1 MENQH
6 QRTEILIGTSGVA
19 RLSNSHVLI
28 VGIGGVGSFV
38 VEGLARA
45 GVGKLTLVDFDTIQ
59 ISNINRQIMAFHST
73 IGRKKVDV
81 LKERILDINPSAIVH
96 TYDKRY
102 SELALDLSSY
112 DYIVDAIDSVGDKV
126 DLIEQSLQVGV
137 AIVSSMG
144 TGNKLDNRRF
154 MIEDI
159 SKTHTCP
166 LARSVRREL
175 RLRGIEKGVKVLFSD
190 VPVLTEIKER
200 AQRSVGS
207 ISTVPSVAGLML
219 ANQVLTD
226 LLDRGSESNG
236 R

>member
-1 MENQH
+1 
-6 QRTEILIGTSGVA
+6 
-19 RLSNSHVLI
+19 
-28 VGIGGVGSFV
+28 
-38 VEGLARA
+38 
-45 GVGKLTLVDFDTIQ
+45 
-59 ISNINRQIMAFHST
+59 
-73 IGRKKVDV
+73 VDV
-81 LKERILDINPSAIVH
+81 LKERILDINPSAIVR

-144 TGNKLDNRRF
+144 AGNKLDNSRF
-154 MIEDI
+154 LIEDI

-166 LARSVRREL
+166 LARTVRREL

-190 VPVLTEIKER
+190 APVLAKIKER
-200 AQRSVGS
+200 AQGSVGS

-226 LLDRGSESNG
+226 LLERGSESNG

>member
-6 QRTEILIGTSGVA
+6 QRTEILIGASGLA
-19 RLSNSHVLI
+19 SLQQSHVLV

-59 ISNINRQIMAFHST
+59 ISNINRQIMAYHST
-73 IGRKKVDV
+73 VGRKKVDV
-81 LKERILDINPSAIVH
+81 LKERILDINPQAIVH
-96 TYDKRY
+96 SYDKRY
-102 SELALDLSSY
+102 SDLALDLTSY

-126 DLIEQSLQVGV
+126 DLIEQSVKDGV

-144 TGNKLDNRRF
+144 TGNKLDNRLF
-154 MIEDI
+154 LVEDI

-166 LARSVRREL
+166 LARIVRREL
-175 RLRGIEKGVKVLFSD
+175 RLRGIVKGVKVLFSSA
-190 VPVLTEIKER
+190 PVLPEIKER
-200 AQRSVGS
+200 AQGIVGS

-226 LLDRGSESNG
+226 LLDRGSVING

>member
-6 QRTEILIGTSGVA
+6 QRTEILIGTSGVV

-73 IGRKKVDV
+73 VGRKKVDV
-81 LKERILDINPSAIVH
+81 LKERILDINPHAIVQ

-112 DYIVDAIDSVGDKV
+112 DYIVDAIDYVGDKV

-144 TGNKLDNRRF
+144 AGNKLDNKRF

-166 LARSVRREL
+166 LARTVRREL

-190 VPVLTEIKER
+190 APVLAEIKER
-200 AQRSVGS
+200 AQGSVGS

-226 LLDRGSESNG
+226 LLDRGSEING
-236 R
+236 K

>member
-6 QRTEILIGTSGVA
+6 QRTEILIGTSGLA
-19 RLSNSHVLI
+19 SLSNSHVLV

-45 GVGKLTLVDFDTIQ
+45 GIGTLTLVDFDTIQ
-59 ISNINRQIMAFHST
+59 LSNINRQLMAYHST
-73 IGRKKVDV
+73 LGRKKVDV
-81 LKERILDINPSAIVH
+81 LKERILDINPHAIVH

-112 DYIVDAIDSVGDKV
+112 DYIVDAIDSVSDKV
-126 DLIEQSLQVGV
+126 DLIEQSLQIGV

-144 TGNKLDNRRF
+144 TGNKLDNSRF
-154 MIEDI
+154 LIEDI

-166 LARSVRREL
+166 LARIVRREL
-175 RLRGIEKGVKVLFSD
+175 RLRGIEKGVKVLFSSA
-190 VPVLTEIKER
+190 PVLAEIKER
-200 AQRSVGS
+200 AQGSVGS

-226 LLDRGSESNG
+226 LLDRGSESND